1 MFSINCLEI
10 TASREQW
17 SKNKSLYKNLLSE
30 NDYDNF
36 DAYKKEHTEATFS
49 KRFFF
54 NDFYYHEQYGDL
66 EERPKEECAL
76 PDDFFG
82 KNINI
87 QAIVGKNGCG
97 KSTLMDLMYIA
108 INNFAFILEKGKK
121 RPGADDLY
129 YIPNLY
135 LNLYFSKDNVSYLL
149 SCFSESISFYNQT
162 ENKNL
167 VKEIYNFDNLSI
179 QDDIR
184 DLRDEK
190 ESSILAHFFY
200 NIVSNYSMQS
210 FIASNYRRPVLV
222 YDKKSAI
229 LQNAGPNTSWI
240 NSIFHK
246 NDSYIRPI
254 VLNPYRSN
262 GIINLENEMELSKD
276 RITSMLIWAEQEK
289 EGFLFYPYKFSH
301 FEFCLKTAFVIEKY
315 KNFIKTELS
324 KQLFQEEYK
333 KDEDLI
339 PFIDKLLKDEKSFL
353 RKALS
358 AFFIDYTKFT
368 DDAEN
373 TKIGKICCAYLIIKI
388 LSITKKY
395 PSYLHYGD
403 YSEINLIKGFYH
415 TDISIHCGYDIAKF
429 FQELKID
436 SSHITKKVR
445 RTIHFLRTFD
455 KDSVSINSS
464 KMYFEKLREYYKSE
478 YHKLDPKD
486 QEFAY
491 KFDQIPFLVSD
502 DNWPFLLPSRIDEC
516 LPPSIFLYNLYLDKH
531 EGSKPIATN
540 ISYTSLS
547 SGEIQL
553 LQTLSIHTYHS
564 GNIFSLA
571 ALAQSKKNNHP
582 KYDCINLVFD
592 ELEIC
597 LHPEYQREFIKRLVR
612 TLSMFKKLYHQVNV
626 TLLTHSPFVLSD
638 IPRSNILY
646 METEEDKAKNK
657 KLPTHTFAQNIGD
670 MMYDS
675 FFMEKTIGDFAEGK
689 IRKLIKRK
697 LEKDSKKKQLLMSDA
712 EEQAVLNS
720 IGDPVI
726 RSLIDEIEANDD

>member
-1 MFSINCLEI
+1 MFCINCLEI
-10 TASREQW
+10 TV
-17 SKNKSLYKNLLSE
+17 SKHVWENEEFQKHHRSIYKNLLSDKDFKSI
-30 NDYDNF
+30 NGN
-36 DAYKKEHTEATFS
+36 TS
-49 KRFFF
+49 VNKRFLF
-54 NDFYYHEQYGDL
+54 NDFY
-66 EERPKEECAL
+66 KEVDGNLVVKKKRSL

-87 QAIVGKNGCG
+87 QAIVGKNGSG
-97 KSTLMDLMYIA
+97 KSTLMDLMYMA

-135 LNLYFSKDNVSYLL
+135 LNLYFSKDNTSYLL
-149 SCFSESISFYNQT
+149 SCFNESISFYNQT

-167 VKEIYNFDNLSI
+167 VKEIYNLDNLSI
-179 QDDIR
+179 QSDIQ
-184 DLRDEK
+184 DLQDEK
-190 ESSILAHFFY
+190 ESSVLNHFFY

-210 FIASNYRRPVLV
+210 FIASNYRQLVLV
-222 YDKKSAI
+222 HDKKNAI
-229 LQNAGPNTSWI
+229 LQRADPNTSWI

-276 RITSMLIWAEQEK
+276 RITSMLIWAEQEND
-289 EGFLFYPYKFSH
+289 GFLFYPYKFNH
-301 FEFCLKTAFVIEKY
+301 FEFCLKTNFVIEKY
-315 KNFIKTELS
+315 KDFIKTELS
-324 KQLFQEEYK
+324 KQLFQEQYR

-368 DDAEN
+368 DDAEG

-445 RTIHFLRTFD
+445 RAIHFLRTFD
-455 KDSVSINSS
+455 KNSVSINSS
-464 KMYFEKLREYYKSE
+464 KTYFEKLREYYKNE

-486 QEFAY
+486 LEFAY

-531 EGSKPIATN
+531 EGTESITTN

-553 LQTLSIHTYHS
+553 LQTLSIHAYHS

-571 ALAQSKKNNHP
+571 ALAQSKKNYRP
-582 KYDCINLVFD
+582 QYDCINLVFD

-597 LHPEYQREFIKRLVR
+597 FHPEYQREFIRRLIKMLA
-612 TLSMFKKLYHQVNV
+612 TFKKLYHQVNV
-626 TLLTHSPFVLSD
+626 MLLTHSPFILSD

-689 IRKLIKRK
+689 IRKLIKKR
-697 LEKDSKKKQLLMSDA
+697 LEKDSTKKQLLMSDA
-712 EEQAVLNS
+712 EEQAVLKS

-726 RSLIDEIEANDD
+726 RSLIDEIEANND